1 MQTKII
7 DIVPIPFPEPAPETT
22 ISFGPFVN
30 YLKKRKEQS
39 DCHKSRFFSYVIE
52 QFEQYPELLQS
63 VKLEKVEHYADQL
76 QLIYLC
82 LSPIVEDEEKHFW
95 ALSVPMRPVLMYTTN
110 AVHHF
115 VQDMI
120 SHKLQSDRLPQ
131 SVEALI
137 KEKLEYCYSFILER
151 LYKISNFQNKQL
163 VHAVVDKETG
173 LTKYYKQNIDTRF
186 IEIHV
191 KRPLPEL
198 NLSTFKSRVQNSKDV
213 LVLLQEIL
221 PLDMFHFEGFGII
234 NVEEV
239 TAQYALEN
247 LKTLLLDHST
257 VKDDEYYSRLTGS
270 LKSLIGSN
278 EVEFGALPFLQVN
291 DRPVY
296 IDGACLNSVL
306 LNSAREY
313 GSVETSYSMLAT
325 EYVKNPK
332 ITFIRDVMEEDENR
346 HELLRTLKAAGVRS
360 FAMMPVYFNNA
371 LVGATEVYS
380 KKPDVLNESLLAKI
394 DPAMP
399 LLSQLLKNMIDQF
412 NDSIEKV
419 IKEKFTAVQ
428 PSVQWKFNEVA
439 WHYLQN
445 EHQPEPRKET
455 EEIIFEDVYP
465 LYGAV
470 DIRNSTVE
478 RNLALRKDLR
488 VQFKVLLEVLK
499 KLKEATG
506 FGLLDEKIF
515 VSQQWLGKIEKD
527 TALFNQEIKLN
538 EFLENDMIPFLLQFI
553 ENRPDLTAIAD
564 AYFSAIDEHQGEAF
578 ENRRA
583 LESSMTTVISSVNN
597 YFEMLKDEIQQAYP
611 CYFEKFRTDGVEYD
625 IYIGQSITPDR
636 PYSNIYLKNL
646 RLMQLTS
653 MAAITKYSHSLLP
666 HLLRKVETTQLIF
679 IHSHP
684 IDIRFRKDEKRFDV
698 EGAYNIRYHIIKKRI
713 DKVNIK
719 DTRER
724 LTQPNKIALVYFN
737 QKEADEYVSYIRY
750 LQGEK
755 LLNNDLEYLELEE
768 LQGVSGLKALRVGV
782 NLASEL
788 AKVNIE
794 NLVLESK

>member
-7 DIVPIPFPEPAPETT
+7 DIVPIPFPEPAPETVV
-22 ISFGPFVN
+22 SFASFIN
-30 YLKKRKEQS
+30 YLKERREQS
-39 DCHKSRFFSYVIE
+39 DHHKSRFFSYVID
-52 QFEQYPELLQS
+52 QFEQHPELLES
-63 VKLEKVEHYADQL
+63 IKPEEVERYAEQL

-82 LSPIVEDEEKHFW
+82 LSPMVEDEEKHFW
-95 ALSVPMRPVLMYTTN
+95 ALSVPMRPVLIYSTN
-110 AVHHF
+110 AVFHF
-115 VQDMI
+115 IEDMM
-120 SHKLQSDRLPQ
+120 SHKLHSDRVPQ
-131 SVEALI
+131 TVEALI
-137 KEKLEYCYSFILER
+137 KEKLEFSYSFILER
-151 LYKISNFQNKQL
+151 LYGVTNFLNRQL

-173 LTKYYKQNIDTRF
+173 LTKYYKQHLDTRF
-186 IEIHV
+186 IKIET
-191 KRPLPEL
+191 KRPVPEL
-198 NLSTFKSRVQNSKDV
+198 NLSVLKSRIQDSRDI
-213 LVLLQEIL
+213 LPLLQELL
-221 PLDMFHFEGFGII
+221 PLDMFRFEGFGIT
-234 NVEEV
+234 NLVEV
-239 TAQYALEN
+239 TPQYALEN
-247 LKTLLLDHST
+247 IKTLLLDHSSAHE
-257 VKDDEYYSRLTGS
+257 DDYYTRFTGS

-291 DRPVY
+291 GKPVF

-306 LNSAREY
+306 INSAKEH
-313 GSVETSYSMLAT
+313 GTVEKSYSLLAAD
-325 EYVKNPK
+325 YAKHPK
-332 ITFIRDVMEEDENR
+332 ITFIRDVAEEDENK
-346 HELLRTLKAAGVRS
+346 HEILRAIKAAGVRT
-360 FAMMPVYFNNA
+360 FAMLPVYFNNA
-371 LVGATEVYS
+371 LVGAVEVYS
-380 KKPDVLNESLLAKI
+380 KKPGVLDESLLSRL

-399 LLSQLLKNMIDQF
+399 LLSQLLKNTIDQF
-412 NDSIEKV
+412 NDSIDKV

-445 EHQPEPRKET
+445 EHQPQSRKET

-470 DIRNSTVE
+470 DIRNSTIE

-488 VQFKVLLEVLK
+488 VQFRILLDVLK
-499 KLKEATG
+499 KLKSATG

-515 VSQQWLGKIEKD
+515 VGQQWLGKIEKD
-527 TALFNQEIKLN
+527 NTLFNQEIKLN
-538 EFLENDMIPFLLQFI
+538 EFLENDMVPFLLQFI
-553 ENRPDLTAIAD
+553 ENRPDLTTIAD
-564 AYFSAIDEHQGEAF
+564 AYFSAIDEHKGEAF

-625 IYIGQSITPDR
+625 IYIGQSITPDK

-653 MAAITKYSHSLLP
+653 MAAIAKYSYSLLP
-666 HLLRKVETTQLIF
+666 YLSRKVETTQLIF

-719 DTRER
+719 DTHER

-755 LLNNDLEYLELEE
+755 LLNNDMEYLELEE

-782 NLASEL
+782 SLAGET
-788 AKVNIE
+788 AKVSAANIAVE
-794 NLVLESK
+794 GN